1 MSITSEK
8 YGEFK
13 GKDVYAYIL
22 DNGKGL
28 SAEIINYGGIIT
40 RLVYNGTD
48 VVLGWD
54 NLEEYVNN
62 AGCYGA
68 LVGRNSN
75 RIENAEFELNG
86 KIYKLSPN
94 HIKSNLHGGPD
105 GFNKRIWDAE
115 CVDEEEPSLI
125 LRLISPNGDQGFP
138 GEVSVKVTYTLT
150 KDNAISIHYEAE
162 CDQDTIINM
171 TNHSYFNP
179 NGHDSGSVENCSLWM
194 ASSFYTPNNPECCP
208 LGSILPVDATP
219 FDFREETTIG
229 ENLAIKHEQID
240 LFGGYDHN
248 FVIDGRGLRKAAVYT
263 GDKSGISIE
272 LFTDCPGV
280 QIYIPTKKPDGKTKD
295 GAEYCRYNAICLET
309 QAFPNSMKYSHFP
322 TTVVKAGEKYDTTT
336 VYKFK

>member
-1 MSITSEK
+1 MSITSKK
-8 YGEFK
+8 YGEFN
-13 GKDVYAYIL
+13 GKEVRAYTL
-22 DNGKGL
+22 SNGKGL

-62 AGCYGA
+62 SGYYGA

-86 KIYKLSPN
+86 KTYILFPN

-115 CVDEEEPSLI
+115 CVDEEEPALI
-125 LRLISPNGDQGFP
+125 LRLISPDGDQGFP
-138 GEVSVKVTYTLT
+138 GEVSVKVTYILT

-162 CDQDTIINM
+162 CAQDTIINM

-179 NGHDSGSVENCSLWM
+179 NGHESGSVENCSLWM

-208 LGSILPVDATP
+208 LGSILPVDGTP

-229 ENLAIKHEQID
+229 ANLAIKHEQIE
-240 LFGGYDHN
+240 LFDGYDHN
-248 FVIDGRGLRKAAVYT
+248 FVLDGRGLRKVAVYT
-263 GDKSGISIE
+263 GNKSGISME
-272 LFTDCPGV
+272 VFTDCPGV

-322 TTVVKAGEKYDTTT
+322 STVVKAGEKYDTTT